1 MLDRLLALLPARPI
15 PVAATRP
22 PAVGF
27 TASAPLSWASW
38 GTGSYQVWTVSAG
51 AYRWFV
57 SSLPKGF
64 AVERRG
70 PEGVVALTPAVSLRG
85 AVARVT
91 FDAWRRSL
99 DVPRAQQPD
108 LVAQSHQ
115 AGVPFGFLLDGP
127 VR

>member
-1 MLDRLLALLPARPI
+1 MLDRLLALLPARQAA
-15 PVAATRP
+15 VAAPRP

-27 TASAPLSWASW
+27 AAAAPLSWASW
-38 GTGSYQVWTVSAG
+38 GTGSYRVWTVSAG
-51 AYRWFV
+51 ATRWFV
-57 SSLPKGF
+57 SSLPQGF

-85 AVARVT
+85 AVARVM

-99 DVPRAQQPD
+99 DAPRSQQPD
-108 LVAQSHQ
+108 LVAQSRQ